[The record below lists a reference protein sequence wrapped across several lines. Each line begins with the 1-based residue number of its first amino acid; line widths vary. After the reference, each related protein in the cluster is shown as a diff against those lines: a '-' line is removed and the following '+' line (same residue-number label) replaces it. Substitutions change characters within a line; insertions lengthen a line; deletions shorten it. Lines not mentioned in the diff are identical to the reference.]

1 MFFTKLLILFIII
14 PVTELYILIEV
25 GKRIGSLTTIS
36 IIIFTGILGAYLV
49 KNQGFMILKKIQNDL
64 NDGIMPGDSLIQG
77 AIILAGGILLLTP
90 GFVTDTVGFIFL
102 IPVSR
107 NVIKKYLL
115 KWLKGKIEK
124 GNVYYKEFSMSQV
137 ILEGTLEK

>member
-1 MFFTKLLILFIII
+1 MFFTKLLMLFIIV
-14 PVTELYILIEV
+14 PVTEIYILIEV
-25 GKRIGSLTTIS
+25 GKRIGSLATIS

-90 GFVTDTVGFIFL
+90 GFVTDIAGFIFL

-107 NVIKKYLL
+107 NVVKKYLL
-115 KWLKGKIEK
+115 KWLKGKIKE
-124 GNVYYKEFSMSQV
+124 GNFYYKEF
-137 ILEGTLEK
+137 

>member
-1 MFFTKLLILFIII
+1 MFFTKLLILFVIV

-25 GKRIGSLTTIS
+25 GKKIGSLTTIS

-90 GFVTDTVGFIFL
+90 GFVTDILGFIFL

-107 NVIKKYLL
+107 NVVKKYLL
-115 KWLKGKIEK
+115 KWLKGKIEE
-124 GNVYYKEFSMSQV
+124 GNVYYKEF
-137 ILEGTLEK
+137 

>member
-1 MFFTKLLILFIII
+1 MFFNKLLILFIVV
-14 PVTELYILIEV
+14 PVAELYVLIEV
-25 GKRIGSLTTIS
+25 GKKIGSLTTIG

-90 GFVTDTVGFIFL
+90 GFVTDIAGFIFL

-107 NVIKKYLL
+107 NVLKKYLL
-115 KWLKGKIEK
+115 KWLKGKIVK
-124 GNVYYKEFSMSQV
+124 GSIYYNE
-137 ILEGTLEK
+137 L

>member
-1 MFFTKLLILFIII
+1 MFFSKLLILFIVV
-14 PVTELYILIEV
+14 PVAELYVLIEV
-25 GKRIGSLTTIS
+25 GKKIGSLTTIG

-49 KNQGFMILKKIQNDL
+49 KNQGFMMLKKIQNEL

-77 AIILAGGILLLTP
+77 AIVLAGGILLLTP

-124 GNVYYKEFSMSQV
+124 GNVYYKEF
-137 ILEGTLEK
+137 

>member
-1 MFFTKLLILFIII
+1 MFFSKLLILFVIV

-25 GKRIGSLTTIS
+25 GKRIGSLATIG

-90 GFVTDTVGFIFL
+90 GFVTDIAGFIFL

-107 NVIKKYLL
+107 NVVKKYLL
-115 KWLKGKIEK
+115 KWLKGKIKE
-124 GNVYYKEFSMSQV
+124 GNFYYKEF
-137 ILEGTLEK
+137 

>member
-1 MFFTKLLILFIII
+1 MFFTKLLILFVII

-25 GKRIGSLTTIS
+25 GERIGSLTTIS

-77 AIILAGGILLLTP
+77 AIILTGGILLLTP
-90 GFVTDTVGFIFL
+90 GFVTDILGFIFL
-102 IPVSR
+102 MPVSR
-107 NVIKKYLL
+107 NIVKKYLL

-124 GNVYYKEFSMSQV
+124 SNVYYKEF
-137 ILEGTLEK
+137 

>member
-1 MFFTKLLILFIII
+1 MFFTKLLILFVIV

-25 GKRIGSLTTIS
+25 GKKIGSLTTIG

-77 AIILAGGILLLTP
+77 AIILVGGILLLTP
-90 GFVTDTVGFIFL
+90 GFVTDILGFIFL

-107 NVIKKYLL
+107 NVVKKYLL
-115 KWLKGKIEK
+115 KWLKGKIA
-124 GNVYYKEFSMSQV
+124 VSYTH
-137 ILEGTLEK
+137 LTLPTTPYV

>member
-1 MFFTKLLILFIII
+1 MFFTKLLILFVII

-77 AIILAGGILLLTP
+77 AIVLAGGILLLTP

-124 GNVYYKEFSMSQV
+124 GNVYYKEF
-137 ILEGTLEK
+137 

>member
-1 MFFTKLLILFIII
+1 
-14 PVTELYILIEV
+14 
-25 GKRIGSLTTIS
+25 
-36 IIIFTGILGAYLV
+36 
-49 KNQGFMILKKIQNDL
+49 MILKKIQNDL

-124 GNVYYKEFSMSQV
+124 GNVYYKEF
-137 ILEGTLEK
+137 

>member
-1 MFFTKLLILFIII
+1 MFFTKLLILFVIV

-25 GKRIGSLTTIS
+25 GKRIGSLTTIG

-49 KNQGFMILKKIQNDL
+49 KNQGFMILRKIQNDL
-64 NDGIMPGDSLIQG
+64 NEGIMPGDSLIQG

-90 GFVTDTVGFIFL
+90 GFVTDIIGFIFL

-107 NVIKKYLL
+107 NIVKKYLL
-115 KWLKGKIEK
+115 KWLKGKIKE
-124 GNVYYKEFSMSQV
+124 GNFYYRE
-137 ILEGTLEK
+137 L